1 MGDKEE
7 KSEKKEKKDKKD
19 KSEKKD
25 NDVKKDKDKPAT
37 NKPTV
42 DANLDQRKLFK
53 EGQKQITPPVADAT
67 RGFYSSLLQENP
79 NSKIAV
85 KYAIEFGLL
94 PLDEH
99 NKLLKR
105 YNKMKELGE
114 FNVGTKTK
122 LMIEQKMRSKVK
134 AKNGGKENKE
144 NEKAGEKKEKK
155 DKEGKETK
163 DKKDKKRAK
172 KTRKKK
178 RKRTRKKSKG
188 S

>member
-1 MGDKEE
+1 MGADKE
-7 KSEKKEKKDKKD
+7 KSEKKEKKEKKD
-19 KSEKKD
+19 KSEKKE
-25 NDVKKDKDKPAT
+25 NDGKKEKHDKAVT
-37 NKPTV
+37 NKPSV

-105 YNKMKELGE
+105 YNKMKETGE
-114 FNVGTKTK
+114 FNVGMKTK
-122 LMIEQKMRSKVK
+122 LMIEQKMQSKTK

-155 DKEGKETK
+155 DKEGKEAK
-163 DKKDKKRAK
+163 DKKDKKEGKENKEK
-172 KTRKKK
+172 KEKKD
-178 RKRTRKKSKG
+178 KKENPA
-188 S
+188 

>member
-1 MGDKEE
+1 MG
-7 KSEKKEKKDKKD
+7 
-19 KSEKKD
+19 KKD

-85 KYAIEFGLL
+85 KFAIEYGLL

-99 NKLLKR
+99 NKLLKK
-105 YNKMKELGE
+105 YNKMKESGD
-114 FNVGTKTK
+114 FNVGMKTK
-122 LMIEQKMRSKVK
+122 LMIEQKMQSKAK
-134 AKNGGKENKE
+134 GKNGGKENKE

-155 DKEGKETK
+155 E
-163 DKKDKKRAK
+163 
-172 KTRKKK
+172 
-178 RKRTRKKSKG
+178 
-188 S
+188 